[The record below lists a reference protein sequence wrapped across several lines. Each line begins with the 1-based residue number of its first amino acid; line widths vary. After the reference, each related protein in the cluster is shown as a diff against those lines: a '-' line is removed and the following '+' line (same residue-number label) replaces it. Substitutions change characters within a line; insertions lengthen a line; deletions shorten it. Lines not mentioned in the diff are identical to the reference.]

1 MRTSQENTG
10 SRPPRSGSRL
20 VAFGTSLPELV
31 VTSEAFRRG
40 NYAIGTGNIIGS
52 TIANIGLILGIV
64 GLLMPSVCTV
74 PASRLRLLE
83 NALLTLAATL
93 IFVLFAVRGFF
104 DFLSGMVFLVIFA
117 LILYRMLIHNAE
129 MVSSSTTS
137 IRYPLLVT
145 IAGLAMVVIG
155 AELLLAGAETIAT
168 ILSIPPLV
176 IGLSMVA
183 VGTSLP
189 ELATSVVAAIQK
201 SPGISIGNILGSNS
215 FNLLFVI
222 GLNSLFFTI
231 PVPEMKDSIVMTVF
245 TMAIFVLFIR
255 KICETRVWGIMLLGA
270 YLVYILFV
278 YGIV

>member
-1 MRTSQENTG
+1 M
-10 SRPPRSGSRL
+10 
-20 VAFGTSLPELV
+20 AFGTSLPELV